1 MTLAIS
7 CAGSVRRA
15 NPQDF
20 ISRRVYGAY
29 VNEIAR
35 RAFERPRFTHVAD
48 RVRRVERR
56 GRCEYVVESGIGT
69 RFVARAV
76 VLATGNPPP
85 NGGFLPREIRLHPG
99 YIDDPWRCDYR
110 RVGGHVLAIGS
121 GLTALDVLVA
131 LDACGHRGVVHIL
144 SRHGRFPNV
153 HADVAPYDVIP
164 ALDTRDARALL
175 RSFRLH
181 VKKAAQRG
189 FDWRSVVDALR
200 PEAEAIWRRL
210 SPVERSRFERHLR
223 MHWERHRHRA
233 PQQVDAIRQRYQDAK
248 RLFVYAGTIGEVQ
261 RGTVKIALARR
272 RTLRKLRPDWIVNCT
287 GVGGAAAMRKE
298 PMLAGMF
305 ADGLIS
311 AAPGNLGLLTT
322 SGLVALSPANVPT
335 DGLWIVGPPVRGS
348 RFEATAVPELRVMA
362 ELVAREVALRA
373 RGSFS
378 ALLWCVLVTR
388 GISSIASILASVVV
402 SSLLA
407 MTACG
412 GSSSGSSS
420 MPPVSSGT
428 ARVRFADG
436 APELEALINGYP
448 AKSSVTPI
456 SKSTAR
462 PSARSSTTAPLTN
475 FLSLR
480 QARTL
485 WRRSIF
491 LRYQRRADQNLHP

>member
-1 MTLAIS
+1 MPGGSELRSIRMIEVDAVIVGGGFSGTAVAAQLARRTPPDFS
-7 CAGSVRRA
+7 LALFEPSELGRGAAYGTRHDEHLLNTRAGMMSLFPDDPGHFVRWLGARA
-15 NPQDF
+15 NPQEF

-35 RAFERPRFTHVAD
+35 RAFDRPRFTHVAD

-153 HADVAPYDVIP
+153 HADVAPYEVIP
-164 ALDTRDARALL
+164 ALDTRDARTLL

-181 VKKAAQRG
+181 LKKAAQRG

-200 PEAEAIWRRL
+200 PEGEAIWRRL
-210 SPVERSRFERHLR
+210 SPVERRRFERHLR
-223 MHWERHRHRA
+223 THWERHRHRA
-233 PQQVDAIRQRYQDAK
+233 PQQVDAVRERYQDAN
-248 RLFVYAGTIGEVQ
+248 RLFVHAGAISEVQ
-261 RGTVKIALARR
+261 GGTVTIALRDGKRAEV
-272 RTLRKLRPDWIVNCT
+272 RPDWIVNCS
-287 GVGGAAAMRKE
+287 GVGGASAMLKD

-322 SGLVALSPANVPT
+322 SGLGAVGAADVPS

-348 RFEATAVPELRVMA
+348 RFEATAVPELRAMA
-362 ELVAREVALRA
+362 ELVATQIAHGCSRDLSQP
-373 RGSFS
+373 SF
-378 ALLWCVLVTR
+378 
-388 GISSIASILASVVV
+388 
-402 SSLLA
+402 
-407 MTACG
+407 
-412 GSSSGSSS
+412 
-420 MPPVSSGT
+420 
-428 ARVRFADG
+428 G
-436 APELEALINGYP
+436 AY
-448 AKSSVTPI
+448 S
-456 SKSTAR
+456 
-462 PSARSSTTAPLTN
+462 
-475 FLSLR
+475 
-480 QARTL
+480 
-485 WRRSIF
+485 
-491 LRYQRRADQNLHP
+491 

>member
-1 MTLAIS
+1 MPGGGKLRSINMIEVDAVIVGGGFSGTAVAAQLARRTPPDFS
-7 CAGSVRRA
+7 LALFEPSEVGRGAAYGTRHDEHLLNTRAGMMSLFPDDPGHFVRWLGPRA

-20 ISRRVYGAY
+20 VSRRLYGAY

-35 RAFERPRFTHVAD
+35 RTFERPRFTHVAD

-56 GRCEYVVESGIGT
+56 GRYEYVVESGIGT

-110 RVGGHVLAIGS
+110 RVGGQVLAIGS

-164 ALDTRDARALL
+164 ALDTRDALALL

-181 VKKAAQRG
+181 LRKAAARG

-210 SPVERSRFERHLR
+210 PPVERRRFEQHLR
-223 MHWERHRHRA
+223 AHWERHRHRA
-233 PQQVDAIRQRYQDAK
+233 PQQVDAVRQRYQDAK
-248 RLFVYAGTIGEVQ
+248 RLFVHAGTISEVQ
-261 RGTVKIALARR
+261 RGTVTIALRDGKRAEV
-272 RTLRKLRPDWIVNCT
+272 RPDWIVNCT
-287 GVGGAAAMRKE
+287 GVGGATAMLKD
-298 PMLAGMF
+298 PLLAGMF

-322 SGLVALSPANVPT
+322 SGLGAVGPGDTPSA
-335 DGLWIVGPPVRGS
+335 GLWVVGPPVRGS

-362 ELVAREVALRA
+362 ELVAMEIARA
-373 RGSFS
+373 
-378 ALLWCVLVTR
+378 
-388 GISSIASILASVVV
+388 SSQGLFQP
-402 SSLLA
+402 SL
-407 MTACG
+407 
-412 GSSSGSSS
+412 
-420 MPPVSSGT
+420 GT
-428 ARVRFADG
+428 
-436 APELEALINGYP
+436 Y
-448 AKSSVTPI
+448 S
-456 SKSTAR
+456 
-462 PSARSSTTAPLTN
+462 
-475 FLSLR
+475 
-480 QARTL
+480 
-485 WRRSIF
+485 
-491 LRYQRRADQNLHP
+491 